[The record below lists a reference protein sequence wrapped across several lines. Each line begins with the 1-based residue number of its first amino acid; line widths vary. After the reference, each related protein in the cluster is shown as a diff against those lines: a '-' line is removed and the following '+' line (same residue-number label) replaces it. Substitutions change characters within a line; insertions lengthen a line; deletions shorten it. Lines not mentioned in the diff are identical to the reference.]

1 MVKKRILIAEDEKP
15 VARALDLKLNK
26 SGFDTKVVN
35 DGEEAMAELTN
46 NKYDLLLLDIMM
58 PKKDG
63 FSVLEDIKNQKID
76 IKVIVSSNLSQP
88 EDSDKAKSLGAIG
101 YFVKS
106 DTPINEVIKQIKKVL
121 NIK

>member
-106 DTPINEVIKQIKKVL
+106 DTPIN
-121 NIK
+121 